1 MYFELNTYSYKT
13 SLNDLGKKNHSVFS
27 FFPQKK
33 TIIKTKIFSK
43 IFKNFSISN
52 KYYLKLSYFVR
63 KIMHILLLM
72 IFLFNV

>member
-13 SLNDLGKKNHSVFS
+13 SLNDLGKKNQSVFS
-27 FFPQKK
+27 FFF
-33 TIIKTKIFSK
+33 TKIDNNKDKNLFK